1 MGGASFNAGS
11 PLIVIRARVM
21 GRSPGL
27 VRSLPLA
34 LDTGAWCT
42 VIPCDIAVALGY
54 HPAGSPDRRRIV
66 TGSGIEYASVVRVTE
81 FSAIGETVADLE
93 VLCHDLPEEARVDGV
108 LGMNF
113 LRNFDVHILFWQG
126 VIELRRRA

>member
-1 MGGASFNAGS
+1 M
-11 PLIVIRARVM
+11 IRARVT
-21 GRSPGL
+21 GREPTL
-27 VRSLPLA
+27 VRALPLA

-54 HPAGSPDRRRIV
+54 DPAGSPDRRRIV

-81 FSAIGETVADLE
+81 FTAIGETITDLE
-93 VLCHDLPEEARVDGV
+93 VLCHDLPQEARVDGV

-113 LRNFDVHILFWQG
+113 LRHFDVHILFSQG
-126 VIELRRRA
+126 VMELRRPS